1 MNAALVTVFHRFRAV
16 FPPFIHRLFTV
27 YYRFFT
33 VFTVFQKPSGD
44 EDASRRDRRRM
55 NEIRFSLRALFFG
68 FLLLAIA
75 MASVRAIVK
84 AVKPPQRIDLGVI
97 DVPRH

>member
-1 MNAALVTVFHRFRAV
+1 L
-16 FPPFIHRLFTV
+16 TV

-44 EDASRRDRRRM
+44 DDASRRDRRRM
-55 NEIRFSLRALFFG
+55 NAIRFSLRALFLG
-68 FLLLAIA
+68 LLLLAIT

-84 AVKPPQRIDLGVI
+84 AIKPPLQIDLGVI